1 MKEREKIL
9 KRLSE
14 LNYFDE
20 PQEDMYLVDSLLAT
34 AARRLLPVKEL
45 KRILEDAEEQLGQ

>member
-9 KRLSE
+9 KRFNE
-14 LNYFDE
+14 LTHFDE
-20 PQEDMYLVDSLLAT
+20 PHEDMYLIDSLLAI

-45 KRILEDAEEQLGQ
+45 KRILEDAEKQLGQ

>member
-9 KRLSE
+9 KRFNE
-14 LNYFDE
+14 LNHFDE
-20 PQEDMYLVDSLLAT
+20 PQEDMYLIDSLLAT

-45 KRILEDAEEQLGQ
+45 KRILKNAKEQLGQ